1 MKKTKI
7 KDLKKGDIIIVNGNS
22 YYEFSSWSEVFDGKV
37 AVHRARDIPKYYL
50 SLYSEVDV
58 AESLYDFRKKRGV

>member
-1 MKKTKI
+1 MKKVKI
-7 KDLKKGDIIIVNGNS
+7 KDLKKGDIIVVNVNY
-22 YYEFSSWSEVFDGKV
+22 YYEFSSWSEIFDGKV
-37 AVHRARDIPKYYL
+37 EVHRAGDIPKYYR